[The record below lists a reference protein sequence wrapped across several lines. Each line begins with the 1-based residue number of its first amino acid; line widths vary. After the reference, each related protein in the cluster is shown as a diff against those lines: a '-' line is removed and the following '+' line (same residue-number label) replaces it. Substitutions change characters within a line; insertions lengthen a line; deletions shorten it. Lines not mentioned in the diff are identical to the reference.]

1 MSNDIRVGD
10 CIVRPQRRLID
21 RGDESIHITPRAMSV
36 FECLAAARGTPV
48 SRNELFEKVWR
59 GAEVSDDA
67 LTKCIGELRRA
78 FGDSAL
84 EFELL
89 AWIEHPEWRGR
100 TLDQLNCEVYRR
112 FAEAGI
118 EVAFPQ
124 RDLHVRSMPEGWRSG
139 DED

>member
-36 FECLAAARGTPV
+36 FECLAAAHGTPV

-78 FGDSAL
+78 FGDSAR
-84 EFELL
+84 ESRV
-89 AWIEHPEWRGR
+89 IETIPKLGFRLIPPVE
-100 TLDQLNCEVYRR
+100 TLSS
-112 FAEAGI
+112 
-118 EVAFPQ
+118 
-124 RDLHVRSMPEGWRSG
+124 RSLC
-139 DED
+139 